1 MSQPIRQA
9 SKGWRLWM
17 VGSLIG
23 LGFLAIGTRLVW
35 LHVLETE
42 HLRDLGDEITI
53 RYEKI
58 PAYRG
63 MIADRS
69 GQPLAVSSPVAA
81 VAVRPKLF
89 SDPDWAQKL
98 APLLDMDASRLI
110 ERVGQ
115 AKVPYVYL
123 SRYVT
128 PEDASQ
134 IEALKLDG
142 VEVTRQFRR
151 FYPAGEVAAHL
162 VGFTNIE
169 DRGQEGLER
178 SYDEWLS
185 GEPGLRHVLRN
196 RRANVVRYVSAGQ
209 EVEQG
214 RDLKLSIDLRLQ
226 YVTYR
231 ALKEAVA
238 RAKAAGGSAVLLDA
252 WTGEVLALAAQP
264 AFNPND
270 MAARIP
276 ERVRNRPVMDLIEPG
291 SPIKPFTVA
300 TALDLG
306 LVQPETLI
314 DTAPGRIRVQGN
326 VVSDVSNYG
335 EIDVKTVVAKSS
347 NVGTVKIEAMMDST
361 TLRDRLAQL
370 GLGRSTATGFP
381 GEAEGKLPNTAVLGA
396 MDRAALSFG
405 YGLNISVIQ
414 LAQAYSVFANDGV
427 LQPVTLLAEGL
438 TPRPTRIFKSE
449 TVAQIL
455 PMLEAVTEQGGTAT
469 KARVGLYRVGGKTGT
484 TMKLVSGS
492 YASQQYVSSF
502 VGLAPMS
509 KPRFV
514 MAVVV
519 DDPRSQDYY
528 GGQVAAPVFADVMDD
543 VMRIYDIA
551 PDQPEMPVLAQGV
564 R

>member
-1 MSQPIRQA
+1 MKQSVRHA
-9 SKGWRLWM
+9 SKSWRLWL
-17 VGSLIG
+17 VGSLISTA
-23 LGFLAIGTRLVW
+23 FVMIGARLVW
-35 LHVLETE
+35 LHVFETQ

-63 MIADRS
+63 MITDRM

-81 VAVRPKLF
+81 VAVRQKQF
-89 SDPDWAQKL
+89 TDPNWAEKL
-98 APLLDMDASRLI
+98 APLLDTTADRLI
-110 ERVGQ
+110 ERVTQ
-115 AKVPYVYL
+115 ARVPYVYL

-134 IEALKLDG
+134 IEALKLKG
-142 VEVTRQFRR
+142 VEVVRQFRR

-169 DRGQEGLER
+169 DKGQEGLER
-178 SYDEWLS
+178 SFNEWLS

-231 ALKEAVA
+231 ALKESVA

-270 MAARIP
+270 MSARVP
-276 ERVRNRPVMDLIEPG
+276 ERVRNRPVMDLVEPG

-300 TALDLG
+300 VAIDLG
-306 LVQPETLI
+306 LVEPDTLI

-326 VVSDVSNYG
+326 VVSDLNNLG
-335 EIDVKTVVAKSS
+335 EIDVSTVVAKSS
-347 NVGTVKIEAMMDST
+347 NVGTVKIEAMMEST
-361 TLRDRLAQL
+361 TLRDRLALL
-370 GLGRSTATGFP
+370 GLGQSTQTGFP
-381 GEAEGKLPNTAVLGA
+381 GEAEGRLPNTAVLGA

-405 YGLNISVIQ
+405 YGLSVSVLQ

-427 LQPVTLLAEGL
+427 LQPVTLLSEGL
-438 TPRPTRIFKSE
+438 TPRPTRIFQSE
-449 TVAQIL
+449 TVRAML
-455 PMLEAVTEQGGTAT
+455 PMLEAVTESGGTAT
-469 KARVGLYRVGGKTGT
+469 QARIPLYRVGGKTGT

-514 MAVVV
+514 MAVVI
-519 DDPRSQDYY
+519 DDPRSQQYF

-543 VMRIYDIA
+543 VMRIYDVV
-551 PDQPEMPVLAQGV
+551 PDQISTPVLAQGV

>member
-1 MSQPIRQA
+1 MSQVTRQA
-9 SKGWRLWM
+9 ASSWRLWI
-17 VGSLIG
+17 VGSALS
-23 LGFLAIGTRLVW
+23 LVFLAIGARLVW
-35 LHVLETE
+35 LHVFETQ
-42 HLRDLGDEITI
+42 HLRGIGDEITI

-63 MIADRS
+63 IISDRT
-69 GQPLAVSSPVAA
+69 GQPLAVSTPVAA
-81 VAVRPKLF
+81 VAVRPKKLV
-89 SDPDWAQKL
+89 DPAWAEKL
-98 APLLDMDASRLI
+98 APWLETTPERLR
-110 ERVGQ
+110 ERKNGSE
-115 AKVPYVYL
+115 APFIYL

-134 IEALKLDG
+134 IEALEIDG
-142 VEVTRQFRR
+142 VEVSRQFRR
-151 FYPAGEVAAHL
+151 FYPAGEVAGHL

-169 DRGQEGLER
+169 DQGQEGLER
-178 SYDEWLS
+178 AYEAWLS
-185 GEPGLRHVLRN
+185 GADGLRHVLKN

-214 RDLKLSIDLRLQ
+214 RDMKLSIDLRLQ
-226 YVTYR
+226 YLTYR

-238 RAKAAGGSAVLLDA
+238 RARAAGGSAVLLDA
-252 WTGEVLALAAQP
+252 WTGEVLAMAAQP

-270 MAARIP
+270 MSTRVP
-276 ERVRNRPVMDLIEPG
+276 DRVRNRAMLDLIEPG
-291 SPIKPFTVA
+291 SPIKTFTIA

-306 LVQPETLI
+306 LVRPDQVI

-326 VVSDVSNYG
+326 VINDIRNYG
-335 EIDVKTVVAKSS
+335 ELDVAAIVAKSS
-347 NVGTVKIEAMMDST
+347 NVGTVKIEQMMEST
-361 TLRDRLAQL
+361 ALRDRLALL
-370 GLGRSTATGFP
+370 GLGQSTGTGFP
-381 GEAEGKLPNTAVLGA
+381 GEAEGRLPNTAILGD

-405 YGLNISVIQ
+405 YGLQVSVLQ

-438 TPRPTRIFKSE
+438 TPRPTRVFSSE
-449 TVAQIL
+449 TVRHVL
-455 PMLEAVTEQGGTAT
+455 PMLEAVTVEGGTAT
-469 KARVGLYRVGGKTGT
+469 QAQIPMYRVGGKTGT

-509 KPRFV
+509 NPRFV
-514 MAVVV
+514 MAVVI
-519 DDPRSQDYY
+519 DDPRSQQYF

-551 PDQPEMPVLAQGV
+551 PDLLDGRLLAGGEQ
-564 R
+564 

>member
-35 LHVLETE
+35 LHVFETE

-63 MIADRS
+63 MISDRS

-81 VAVRPKLF
+81 VAVRPKKF
-89 SDPDWAQKL
+89 SDPEWAQKL
-98 APLLDMDASRLI
+98 APLLDTDASRLI

-115 AKVPYVYL
+115 ATVPYVYL

-185 GEPGLRHVLRN
+185 GESGLRHVLRN

-300 TALDLG
+300 TAIDLG

-326 VVSDVSNYG
+326 VVSDISNYG

-551 PDQPEMPVLAQGV
+551 PDQSEMPVLAQGV